1 MKFYVMVN
9 TMGLFL
15 KRTIAYILD
24 FFVVSAFMWIISYF
38 AYFGINYLNMF
49 QIYHYFVFILPILI
63 LLYFTIL
70 EKNLGATV
78 GKRLMFIE
86 VKASVPRRGRLGR
99 DYSITYSQALI
110 RSLSKIYWFPIIIDV
125 ILGRIAGK
133 TRLLDGITRTT
144 VIEENTDVFF
154 SRRNY

>member
-1 MKFYVMVN
+1 MVDI
-9 TMGLFL
+9 MSLFL

-38 AYFGINYLNMF
+38 AYFAINYFNMF
-49 QIYHYFVFILPILI
+49 QIYHYFVLILPILI

-70 EKNLGATV
+70 EKNLGTTV

-125 ILGRIAGK
+125 ILGKITGK
-133 TRLLDGITRTT
+133 TRLLDGISRTT
-144 VIEENTDVFF
+144 VVEEDTEVFF
-154 SRRNY
+154 NNK

>member
-1 MKFYVMVN
+1 MD
-9 TMGLFL
+9 LFG
-15 KRTIAYILD
+15 KRVVAYILD
-24 FFVVSAFMWIISYF
+24 FFVVSAFMWIVSYF
-38 AYFGINYLNMF
+38 AYFFIIYFNIF

-70 EKNLGATV
+70 EKNIGATV

-86 VKASVPRRGRLGR
+86 VKSAVPRRGRLGR
-99 DYSITYSQALI
+99 DYSITYTQALI
-110 RSLSKIYWFPIIIDV
+110 RSLSKIYWFPIIFDV
-125 ILGRIAGK
+125 ILGQFTGK

-154 SRRNY
+154 SRR

>member
-1 MKFYVMVN
+1 
-9 TMGLFL
+9 
-15 KRTIAYILD
+15 
-24 FFVVSAFMWIISYF
+24 
-38 AYFGINYLNMF
+38 MF
-49 QIYHYFVFILPILI
+49 QIYHYFVFILPFLI

-70 EKNLGATV
+70 EKNIGATV

-86 VKASVPRRGRLGR
+86 VKSAVPRRGRLGR

-125 ILGRIAGK
+125 ILGRITGK

>member
-1 MKFYVMVN
+1 MD
-9 TMGLFL
+9 LFG
-15 KRTIAYILD
+15 KRAVAYILD

-38 AYFGINYLNMF
+38 AYFFINYFNMF
-49 QIYHYFVFILPILI
+49 RIYHYFVFILPILI

-86 VKASVPRRGRLGR
+86 VKSVVPRRGRIGR

-110 RSLSKIYWFPIIIDV
+110 RSLSKIYWFPIIFDV
-125 ILGRIAGK
+125 ILGRITGK

-144 VIEENTDVFF
+144 VVEENTDVFF
-154 SRRNY
+154 SRR

>member
-1 MKFYVMVN
+1 MD
-9 TMGLFL
+9 LFL

-38 AYFGINYLNMF
+38 AYFFINYFNMF
-49 QIYHYFVFILPILI
+49 QIYHYFVFILPVIILF
-63 LLYFTIL
+63 YFTIL
-70 EKNLGATV
+70 EKNLGATI

-86 VKASVPRRGRLGR
+86 VKSTVPKRGRLGR
-99 DYSITYSQALI
+99 DYSITYTQALI

-125 ILGRIAGK
+125 ILGKITGK

-144 VIEENTDVFF
+144 VVEEDTELLL
-154 SRRNY
+154 RNR

>member
-1 MKFYVMVN
+1 MVN
-9 TMGLFL
+9 TMNLFL
-15 KRTIAYILD
+15 KRVIAYILD
-24 FFVVSAFMWIISYF
+24 FFVISAFMWIFSYF
-38 AYFGINYLNMF
+38 AYFFINYFNMF

-63 LLYFTIL
+63 LVYFTIL

-86 VKASVPRRGRLGR
+86 VTSTVPRRGKLGR

-110 RSLSKIYWFPIIIDV
+110 RSLSKIYWFPIIFDV
-125 ILGRIAGK
+125 LLGKITGK

-144 VIEENTDVFF
+144 VIEEDTDVFF
-154 SRRNY
+154 RNK

>member
-1 MKFYVMVN
+1 MD
-9 TMGLFL
+9 LFG
-15 KRTIAYILD
+15 KRVVAYILD

-38 AYFGINYLNMF
+38 AYFFINYFNIF

-70 EKNLGATV
+70 EKNIGATV

-86 VKASVPRRGRLGR
+86 VKSAVPRRGRLGR

-125 ILGRIAGK
+125 ILGRITGK

-144 VIEENTDVFF
+144 VVEENTDAFY
-154 SRRNY
+154 SRR

>member
-1 MKFYVMVN
+1 MD
-9 TMGLFL
+9 LFG
-15 KRTIAYILD
+15 KRAVAYILD

-38 AYFGINYLNMF
+38 AYFFINYFNMF

-63 LLYFTIL
+63 LLYFTVL

-86 VKASVPRRGRLGR
+86 VKSAVPRRGRLGR
-99 DYSITYSQALI
+99 DYSITYAQALV
-110 RSLSKIYWFPIIIDV
+110 RSLSKIYWFPIIFDV
-125 ILGRIAGK
+125 ILGKITGK

-144 VIEENTDVFF
+144 VVEENADVFF
-154 SRRNY
+154 SRR

>member
-1 MKFYVMVN
+1 MD
-9 TMGLFL
+9 LFG
-15 KRTIAYILD
+15 KRVVAYILD
-24 FFVVSAFMWIISYF
+24 FFVVSAFMWIVSYF
-38 AYFGINYLNMF
+38 AYFFINYFNIF

-70 EKNLGATV
+70 EKNIGATV

-86 VKASVPRRGRLGR
+86 VKSAVPRRGRLGR

-125 ILGRIAGK
+125 ILGRITGK
-133 TRLLDGITRTT
+133 ARLLDGITRTT
-144 VIEENTDVFF
+144 VVEENTDVFF
-154 SRRNY
+154 TRR

>member
-1 MKFYVMVN
+1 MD
-9 TMGLFL
+9 LFL
-15 KRTIAYILD
+15 KRVVAYILD

-38 AYFGINYLNMF
+38 AYFFINYFNMF

-63 LLYFTIL
+63 LTYFTIL

-86 VKASVPRRGRLGR
+86 VKTTIPKRERTGR
-99 DYSITYSQALI
+99 DYSITYSQGLI
-110 RSLSKIYWFPIIIDV
+110 RSLSKIYWFPIIFDV
-125 ILGRIAGK
+125 ILGKFTGK

-144 VIEENTDVFF
+144 VIEEDRDVFF
-154 SRRNY
+154 ENK

>member
-1 MKFYVMVN
+1 MS
-9 TMGLFL
+9 LFL

-38 AYFGINYLNMF
+38 AYFAINYFNMF
-49 QIYHYFVFILPILI
+49 QIYHYFVLILPILI

-99 DYSITYSQALI
+99 DYSLTFSQALI

-125 ILGRIAGK
+125 ILGKITGK
-133 TRLLDGITRTT
+133 TRLLDGISRTT
-144 VIEENTDVFF
+144 VVEEDTEVFF
-154 SRRNY
+154 NNK

>member
-1 MKFYVMVN
+1 MD
-9 TMGLFL
+9 LFG
-15 KRTIAYILD
+15 KRVVAYILD

-38 AYFGINYLNMF
+38 AYFLINYLNIF
-49 QIYHYFVFILPILI
+49 QIYHYFVFILPFLI

-86 VKASVPRRGRLGR
+86 VKSAVPRRGRLGR

-125 ILGRIAGK
+125 ILGRITGK

-144 VIEENTDVFF
+144 VVEENSDAFY
-154 SRRNY
+154 SRR

>member
-1 MKFYVMVN
+1 MD
-9 TMGLFL
+9 LFG
-15 KRTIAYILD
+15 KRVVAYILD

-38 AYFGINYLNMF
+38 AYFFINYFNMF
-49 QIYHYFVFILPILI
+49 RIYHYFVFILPFLILLYFTILI

-86 VKASVPRRGRLGR
+86 VKSAVPRRGRLGR
-99 DYSITYSQALI
+99 EYSLTYSQALI
-110 RSLSKIYWFPIIIDV
+110 RSLSKIYWFPIIFDV
-125 ILGRIAGK
+125 ILGRITGK

-154 SRRNY
+154 SRR

>member
-1 MKFYVMVN
+1 MD
-9 TMGLFL
+9 LFG
-15 KRTIAYILD
+15 KRVVAYILD
-24 FFVVSAFMWIISYF
+24 FFVVSAFMWIVSYF
-38 AYFGINYLNMF
+38 AYFFINYFNIF

-70 EKNLGATV
+70 EKNIGATV

-86 VKASVPRRGRLGR
+86 VKSAVPRRGRLGR

-125 ILGRIAGK
+125 ILGRITGK

>member
-1 MKFYVMVN
+1 MD
-9 TMGLFL
+9 LFL

-38 AYFGINYLNMF
+38 AYFAINYFNMF
-49 QIYHYFVFILPILI
+49 QIYHYFVLILPILI

-125 ILGRIAGK
+125 ILGKITGK
-133 TRLLDGITRTT
+133 TRLLDGISRTT
-144 VIEENTDVFF
+144 VVEEDTEVFF
-154 SRRNY
+154 NNR

>member
-1 MKFYVMVN
+1 MD
-9 TMGLFL
+9 LFG
-15 KRTIAYILD
+15 KRVVAYILD

-38 AYFGINYLNMF
+38 AYFFINYFNMF
-49 QIYHYFVFILPILI
+49 QIYHYFVFILPFLI
-63 LLYFTIL
+63 LAYFTIL
-70 EKNLGATV
+70 EKNIGATV

-86 VKASVPRRGRLGR
+86 V
-99 DYSITYSQALI
+99 
-110 RSLSKIYWFPIIIDV
+110 IYWFPIIIDV

>member
-1 MKFYVMVN
+1 MD
-9 TMGLFL
+9 LFL

-38 AYFGINYLNMF
+38 AYFFINYFNMF
-49 QIYHYFVFILPILI
+49 QIYHYFVFILPVII

-70 EKNLGATV
+70 EKNLGATI

-86 VKASVPRRGRLGR
+86 VKSTVPKRGRLGR
-99 DYSITYSQALI
+99 DYSITYTQALI

-125 ILGRIAGK
+125 ILGKITGK

-144 VIEENTDVFF
+144 VVEEDTEVLL
-154 SRRNY
+154 RNR

>member
-125 ILGRIAGK
+125 IIGKITGK
-133 TRLLDGITRTT
+133 TRLLDGISRTT
-144 VIEENTDVFF
+144 VVEENTEMFF
-154 SRRNY
+154 NNR

>member
-1 MKFYVMVN
+1 
-9 TMGLFL
+9 MGLFL

-24 FFVVSAFMWIISYF
+24 FFVVSAFMWIFSYF
-38 AYFGINYLNMF
+38 AYFFINYLNMF

-63 LLYFTIL
+63 LAYFTIL

-86 VKASVPRRGRLGR
+86 VKSVVPKRGMLGR
-99 DYSITYSQALI
+99 DYSLTYSQALV

-125 ILGRIAGK
+125 ILGKLTGK
-133 TRLLDGITRTT
+133 TRLLEGITRTT
-144 VIEENTDVFF
+144 VVEEDTNVFF
-154 SRRNY
+154 RQ

>member
-1 MKFYVMVN
+1 MD
-9 TMGLFL
+9 LFL

-38 AYFGINYLNMF
+38 AYFFINYFNMF

-63 LLYFTIL
+63 LIYFIVL

-86 VKASVPRRGRLGR
+86 VKAVTPRRGKLGR

-125 ILGRIAGK
+125 ILGKITGK
-133 TRLLDGITRTT
+133 TRLLDGIARTT
-144 VIEENTDVFF
+144 VIEEDTEVFF
-154 SRRNY
+154 RK

>member
-1 MKFYVMVN
+1 MD
-9 TMGLFL
+9 LFL

-125 ILGRIAGK
+125 ILGKITGK
-133 TRLLDGITRTT
+133 TRLLDGISRTT
-144 VIEENTDVFF
+144 VVEENTEMFF
-154 SRRNY
+154 NNR

>member
-1 MKFYVMVN
+1 MD
-9 TMGLFL
+9 LFL
-15 KRTIAYILD
+15 KRVVAYILD

-38 AYFGINYLNMF
+38 AYFFINYLNMF

-63 LLYFTIL
+63 LTYFTIL

-86 VKASVPRRGRLGR
+86 VKTTIPKRERTGR
-99 DYSITYSQALI
+99 DYSITYSQGLI
-110 RSLSKIYWFPIIIDV
+110 RSISKIYWFPIIFDV
-125 ILGRIAGK
+125 ILGKFTGK

-144 VIEENTDVFF
+144 VIEEDRDVFF
-154 SRRNY
+154 ENK

>member
-1 MKFYVMVN
+1 MD
-9 TMGLFL
+9 LFL

-38 AYFGINYLNMF
+38 AYFFINYFNMF
-49 QIYHYFVFILPILI
+49 QIYHYFVFILPVIILF
-63 LLYFTIL
+63 YFTIL
-70 EKNLGATV
+70 EKNLGATI

-86 VKASVPRRGRLGR
+86 VQATVPRRGKLGR
-99 DYSITYSQALI
+99 DYSLTYSQALI

-125 ILGRIAGK
+125 ILGKITGK

-144 VIEENTDVFF
+144 VVEEDTELLL
-154 SRRNY
+154 RNR

>member
-1 MKFYVMVN
+1 MD
-9 TMGLFL
+9 LFG
-15 KRTIAYILD
+15 KRVVAYILD

-38 AYFGINYLNMF
+38 AYFFINYFNIF

-70 EKNLGATV
+70 EKNIGATV

-86 VKASVPRRGRLGR
+86 VKSAVPRRGRLGR

-125 ILGRIAGK
+125 ILGRITGK

>member
-1 MKFYVMVN
+1 MD
-9 TMGLFL
+9 LFL

-38 AYFGINYLNMF
+38 AYFFINYFNMF
-49 QIYHYFVFILPILI
+49 QIYHYFVFILPVII

-70 EKNLGATV
+70 EKNLGATI

-86 VKASVPRRGRLGR
+86 VQATVPRRGRLGR
-99 DYSITYSQALI
+99 DYSITYAQALI

-125 ILGRIAGK
+125 ILGKITGK

-144 VIEENTDVFF
+144 VVEEDTEVLL
-154 SRRNY
+154 RNR